1 MIILNHRVSPVQLSN
16 LGCKNLAIQT
26 KDSTPGKLTAF
37 FDFKEILILDS
48 HTCDTIWGDFSAGNL
63 QSKQSFSGWV
73 GFFGYEFLAHHF
85 GVQLHAKNDLSVPSA
100 WFGRPQ
106 SLVTLEADQTI
117 IESSDDTREQEVAK
131 LLQKPIS
138 GDISISPSQA
148 PTCNLSFKEYE
159 DIFLRAREAI
169 LDGDTYQI
177 KISQRFEAETAMDPL
192 SAFCRLQ
199 QSNPAPEAFLL
210 STSSFSLISC
220 SPEVVI
226 HKTNENIMTRPIGG
240 TYRRDS
246 KDGDQSLIERFLRDP
261 KEVAEHNMLVDL
273 ERNDLSAI
281 CQQGSVQIQNFREVE
296 SYSHL
301 HHLVSTISGRLK
313 ANTSLQEIV
322 EAMLPGGS
330 ITGCP
335 KARTMEWIDRLEPCF
350 RGPYTG
356 SFGTISDNGDI
367 HLNLI
372 IRAMLMLDGRC
383 YTQAGGGIVVNST
396 PEYEYQENQTKAQAL
411 LDLLK

>member
-1 MIILNHRVSPVQLSN
+1 MIRLSHRVSPVKLSN
-16 LGCKNLAIQT
+16 LGCENLAIQT
-26 KDSTPGKLTAF
+26 LDSTPGKLTAF
-37 FDFKEILILDS
+37 FDFEDILIVDS
-48 HTCDTIWGDFSAGNL
+48 HTCNTIWGDFSAGNFQDKL
-63 QSKQSFSGWV
+63 SFSGWV

-85 GVQLHAKNDLSVPSA
+85 GVQLYAKKDLSVPHA

-117 IESSDDTREQEVAK
+117 IESSDETREKEVTK

-138 GDISISPSQA
+138 KEISLSSSQA
-148 PTCNLSFKEYE
+148 PTCNLSFKQYE
-159 DIFLRAREAI
+159 DIFLQAREAI
-169 LDGDTYQI
+169 LNGETYQI

-199 QSNPAPEAFLL
+199 NSNPAPEAFLL
-210 STSSFSLISC
+210 STPTFSIVSC

-226 HKTNENIMTRPIGG
+226 HKTGDDIITRPIGG
-240 TYRRDS
+240 TYRRGGKDS
-246 KDGDQSLIERFLRDP
+246 DHSLIERFLRDP

-273 ERNDLSAI
+273 ERNDLSTI
-281 CQQGSVQIQNFREVE
+281 CHPGSVQIQNFREVE

-313 ANTSLQEIV
+313 VNTSLQEIV
-322 EAMLPGGS
+322 RAILPGGS

-367 HLNLI
+367 HLNLV
-372 IRAMLMLDGRC
+372 IRAMLILDGCC

>member
-1 MIILNHRVSPVQLSN
+1 M
-16 LGCKNLAIQT
+16 
-26 KDSTPGKLTAF
+26 
-37 FDFKEILILDS
+37 
-48 HTCDTIWGDFSAGNL
+48 
-63 QSKQSFSGWV
+63 
-73 GFFGYEFLAHHF
+73 AHHF
-85 GVQLHAKNDLSVPSA
+85 GVQLYAKKDLSVPHA

-117 IESSDDTREQEVAK
+117 IESSDETREKEVTK

-138 GDISISPSQA
+138 KEISLSSSQA
-148 PTCNLSFKEYE
+148 PTCNLSFKQYE
-159 DIFLRAREAI
+159 DIFLQAREAI
-169 LDGDTYQI
+169 LNGETYQI

-199 QSNPAPEAFLL
+199 NSNPAPEAFLL
-210 STSSFSLISC
+210 STPTFSIVSC

-226 HKTNENIMTRPIGG
+226 HKTGDDIITRPIGG
-240 TYRRDS
+240 TYRRGGKDS
-246 KDGDQSLIERFLRDP
+246 DHSLIERFLRDP

-273 ERNDLSAI
+273 ERNDLSTI
-281 CQQGSVQIQNFREVE
+281 CHPGSVQIQNFREVE

-313 ANTSLQEIV
+313 VNTSLQEIV
-322 EAMLPGGS
+322 RAILPGGS

-367 HLNLI
+367 HLNLV
-372 IRAMLMLDGRC
+372 IRAMLILDGCC

>member
-1 MIILNHRVSPVQLSN
+1 MIRLSHRVSPVKLSN
-16 LGCKNLAIQT
+16 LGCENLAIQT
-26 KDSTPGKLTAF
+26 LDSTPGKLTAF
-37 FDFKEILILDS
+37 FDFEDILIVDS
-48 HTCDTIWGDFSAGNL
+48 HTCNTIWGDFSAGIFQDKL
-63 QSKQSFSGWV
+63 SFSGWV

-85 GVQLHAKNDLSVPSA
+85 GVQLYAKKDLSVPHA

-117 IESSDDTREQEVAK
+117 IESSDETREKEVTK

-138 GDISISPSQA
+138 KEISLSSSQA
-148 PTCNLSFKEYE
+148 PTCNLSFKQYE
-159 DIFLRAREAI
+159 DIFLQAREAI
-169 LDGDTYQI
+169 LNGETYQI

-199 QSNPAPEAFLL
+199 NSNPAPEAFLL
-210 STSSFSLISC
+210 STPTFSIVSC

-226 HKTNENIMTRPIGG
+226 HKTGDDIITRPIGG
-240 TYRRDS
+240 TYRRGGKDS
-246 KDGDQSLIERFLRDP
+246 DHSLIERFLRDP

-273 ERNDLSAI
+273 ERNDLSTI
-281 CQQGSVQIQNFREVE
+281 CHPGSVQIQNFREVE

-313 ANTSLQEIV
+313 VNTSLQEIV
-322 EAMLPGGS
+322 RAILPGGS

-367 HLNLI
+367 HLNLV
-372 IRAMLMLDGRC
+372 IRAMLILDGCC

>member
-1 MIILNHRVSPVQLSN
+1 
-16 LGCKNLAIQT
+16 
-26 KDSTPGKLTAF
+26 
-37 FDFKEILILDS
+37 
-48 HTCDTIWGDFSAGNL
+48 
-63 QSKQSFSGWV
+63 
-73 GFFGYEFLAHHF
+73 
-85 GVQLHAKNDLSVPSA
+85 
-100 WFGRPQ
+100 
-106 SLVTLEADQTI
+106 
-117 IESSDDTREQEVAK
+117 
-131 LLQKPIS
+131 
-138 GDISISPSQA
+138 
-148 PTCNLSFKEYE
+148 
-159 DIFLRAREAI
+159 
-169 LDGDTYQI
+169 
-177 KISQRFEAETAMDPL
+177 MDPL

-210 STSSFSLISC
+210 STPSFSMISC

-226 HKTNENIMTRPIGG
+226 HKTDENIITRPIGG

-313 ANTSLQEIV
+313 AKTSLQEIV
-322 EAMLPGGS
+322 RAMLPGGS

>member
-1 MIILNHRVSPVQLSN
+1 MIRLSHRVSPVKLSN
-16 LGCKNLAIQT
+16 LGCENLAIQT
-26 KDSTPGKLTAF
+26 LDSTPGKLTAF
-37 FDFKEILILDS
+37 FDFEDILIVDS
-48 HTCDTIWGDFSAGNL
+48 HTCNTIWGDFSAGNFQDKL
-63 QSKQSFSGWV
+63 SFSGWV

-85 GVQLHAKNDLSVPSA
+85 GVQLYAKKDLSVPHA

-117 IESSDDTREQEVAK
+117 IESSDETREQEVTK

-138 GDISISPSQA
+138 KEISLSSSQA
-148 PTCNLSFKEYE
+148 PTCNLSFKQYE
-159 DIFLRAREAI
+159 DIFLQAREAI
-169 LDGDTYQI
+169 LNGETYQI

-199 QSNPAPEAFLL
+199 NSNPAPEAFLL
-210 STSSFSLISC
+210 STPTFSIVSC

-226 HKTNENIMTRPIGG
+226 HKTGDDIITRPIGG
-240 TYRRDS
+240 TYRRGGKDS
-246 KDGDQSLIERFLRDP
+246 DHSLIERFLRDP

-273 ERNDLSAI
+273 ERNDLSTI
-281 CQQGSVQIQNFREVE
+281 CHPGSVQIQNFREVE

-313 ANTSLQEIV
+313 VNTSLQEIV
-322 EAMLPGGS
+322 RAILPGGS

-367 HLNLI
+367 HLNLV
-372 IRAMLMLDGRC
+372 IRAMLILDGCC

-396 PEYEYQENQTKAQAL
+396 PKYEYQENQTKAQAL